1 MEQST
6 DIFIVVAALF
16 GSMALAGVL
25 LTRARSRAKSDGP
38 ESGVQ
43 VPASASRR
51 QRRILESLEPDPRIP
66 TLMDLVRE
74 EMAELGIE
82 DIPGHEDISG
92 PVLLKVYRRD
102 EQVRQRCPHNGY
114 GFVVTEGVRRDE
126 ATESDVWLYCAEC
139 GGTNPAAET
148 FDE

>member
-1 MEQST
+1 MEQSA
-6 DIFIVVAALF
+6 DIFIVIGALF
-16 GSMALAGVL
+16 GSLILAGFL
-25 LTRARSRAKSDGP
+25 LTRARNRVKPEDT

-51 QRRILESLEPDPRIP
+51 QRRILTSMEPDPEIP

-74 EMAELGIE
+74 EITELGIE

-102 EQVRQRCPHNGY
+102 LQVREQCPHHGY
-114 GFVVTEGVRRDE
+114 GYVVTEGMRRDE
-126 ATESDVWLYCAEC
+126 ATESDVWLYCEEC
-139 GGTNPAAET
+139 GGTNPATET
-148 FDE
+148 LDE